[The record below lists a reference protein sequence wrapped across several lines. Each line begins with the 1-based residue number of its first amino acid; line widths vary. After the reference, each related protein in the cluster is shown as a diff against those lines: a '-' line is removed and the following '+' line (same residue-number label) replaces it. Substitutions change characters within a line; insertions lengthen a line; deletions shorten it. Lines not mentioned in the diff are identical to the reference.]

1 MERWSD
7 ALILARP
14 RLHHS
19 NPPLLRRCSCGREG
33 DIVGIGLELDM
44 TSGEIEIPEDL
55 AVARRALRGAAT
67 AFRETTSPHRREIIR
82 SA

>member
-1 MERWSD
+1 MEYWRNEF
-7 ALILARP
+7 IPARP
-14 RLHHS
+14 RLHHC

-33 DIVGIGLELDM
+33 DIVDVELELDM

-55 AVARRALRGAAT
+55 AAALRAVRGAAT
-67 AFRETTSPHRREIIR
+67 AFREPTSPPRREIIR